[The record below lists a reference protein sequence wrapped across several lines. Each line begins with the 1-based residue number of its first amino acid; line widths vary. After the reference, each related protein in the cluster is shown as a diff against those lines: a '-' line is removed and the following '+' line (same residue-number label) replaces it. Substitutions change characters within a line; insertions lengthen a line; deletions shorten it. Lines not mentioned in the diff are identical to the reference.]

1 MWLGESKPGFRVLVL
16 IDGVTYIFNNQM
28 KRLCPFSPSGKK
40 NGLNDF
46 TLDDSVL
53 NHSKTIRLALVSN
66 DLPLGGIASIHSS
79 RRRTDLET
87 QTVWF
92 DHLRTAL
99 AAVRRRRLSLLT
111 SEKTTC
117 HQFVKR
123 GAQLM
128 GIPLFDLKLE
138 KGQSLDQWS
147 DEMLTQCPNESTIA
161 VSPEISN
168 SQLAK
173 PPVDYFSMMFS
184 TCAFVIAAKKNG
196 NTLSIARKALQSSD
210 RDKIIFVANANELVE
225 APILGELSRLGA
237 VNWCLL
243 GQNAGVKKSVEPGEA
258 AIESETSRVIPLN
271 EWNESA
277 EFVFHCTRQ
286 RRGAWPDQSEQELV
300 DQLLAS
306 EAESRTSCDVLMRI
320 TSMQK
325 LIASN
330 DLNRAKT
337 KVVCF
342 TARSLEDIKSM
353 RVFRSHLSKWDFEPF
368 GVGIRKSVVLELG
381 GREVQYGTDESY
393 ARLAA
398 DDRPFFQLAVGKSKS
413 SVPIDW
419 TKESEWRVIGD
430 INLGQLSM
438 DDVILFVSDVQSA
451 RRLQSVWDGTIVLMH
466 YG

>member
-1 MWLGESKPGFRVLVL
+1 
-16 IDGVTYIFNNQM
+16 
-28 KRLCPFSPSGKK
+28 
-40 NGLNDF
+40 
-46 TLDDSVL
+46 
-53 NHSKTIRLALVSN
+53 
-66 DLPLGGIASIHSS
+66 
-79 RRRTDLET
+79 
-87 QTVWF
+87 
-92 DHLRTAL
+92 
-99 AAVRRRRLSLLT
+99 
-111 SEKTTC
+111 
-117 HQFVKR
+117 
-123 GAQLM
+123 
-128 GIPLFDLKLE
+128 
-138 KGQSLDQWS
+138 
-147 DEMLTQCPNESTIA
+147 
-161 VSPEISN
+161 
-168 SQLAK
+168 
-173 PPVDYFSMMFS
+173 
-184 TCAFVIAAKKNG
+184 
-196 NTLSIARKALQSSD
+196 
-210 RDKIIFVANANELVE
+210 
-225 APILGELSRLGA
+225 
-237 VNWCLL
+237 
-243 GQNAGVKKSVEPGEA
+243 
-258 AIESETSRVIPLN
+258 
-271 EWNESA
+271 
-277 EFVFHCTRQ
+277 
-286 RRGAWPDQSEQELV
+286 
-300 DQLLAS
+300 
-306 EAESRTSCDVLMRI
+306 MRI

>member
-16 IDGVTYIFNNQM
+16 IDGVTYVFNHQV
-28 KRLCPFSPSGKK
+28 KRLCPFSASGEK
-40 NGLNDF
+40 NGFNDF

-53 NHSKTIRLALVSN
+53 YRSKSIRLALVPHE
-66 DLPLGGIASIHSS
+66 LPLGGIASIHSS
-79 RRRTDLET
+79 RRRTDLEK

-99 AAVRRRRLSLLT
+99 VAVRRRGLSLLT

-117 HQFVKR
+117 HKFVKR

-128 GIPLFDLKLE
+128 GIPLFVLKLA
-138 KGQSLDQWS
+138 KRQSLDQWS
-147 DEMLTQCPNESTIA
+147 DEILTQCPNESTISI
-161 VSPEISN
+161 SPEISN
-168 SQLAK
+168 SQLAE
-173 PPVDYFSMMFS
+173 PPIDYFSMMFS
-184 TCAFVIAAKKNG
+184 NCVFVIAAKKNG
-196 NTLSIARKALQSSD
+196 NTHSSAREALQSPD
-210 RDKIIFVANANELVE
+210 RDKIIFVANANDLVD
-225 APILGELSRLGA
+225 ATVLGELSRLGA

-243 GQNAGVKKSVEPGEA
+243 GQNAEVKKAVEPREA
-258 AIESETSRVIPLN
+258 ANESETSRVIPLN
-271 EWNESA
+271 EWNESS

-286 RRGAWPDQSEQELV
+286 RRGAWPDQSELELV

-306 EAESRTSCDVLMRI
+306 EAERRSACDVLMRI

-337 KVVCF
+337 RVVCF
-342 TARSLEDIKSM
+342 TARSLEDVKSM

-393 ARLAA
+393 AQLAA
-398 DDRPFFQLAVGKSKS
+398 DDRPFFQPAVGKSKS
-413 SVPIDW
+413 SAPIDW
-419 TKESEWRVIGD
+419 TKESEWRVLGD

-438 DDVILFVSDVQSA
+438 NDVILFVSDVQSA
-451 RRLQSVWDGTIVLMH
+451 RRLQSVWDGAIVLMH